1 MKAKFKVGQVVVSR
15 RRFGNVFLH
24 KISSVEK
31 NAGGPLYTMESGT
44 CVLEY
49 ELRAQTKRE
58 AGR

>member
-15 RRFGNVFLH
+15 RMFGNVFLH
-24 KISSVEK
+24 KISSLEK
-31 NAGGPLYTMESGT
+31 NTGGPLYTMESGV
-44 CVLEY
+44 CILEY